1 MSGGRPSKYDPA
13 FCDEVREFL
22 KEGYSVAAFAGHI
35 GVSYS
40 TVSLWEKEHPEFSEA
55 VKDGRASATLW
66 WENRARDVAMG
77 KEVSGNPTI
86 IIFGLKNR
94 AASEWKDKTEQEHS
108 GNVTVTKIEREIV
121 HSPNPDR
128 RDI

>member
-1 MSGGRPSKYDPA
+1 MPAGRPSKYDEA

-22 KEGYSVAAFAGHI
+22 KDGYSVAAFAGHI

-40 TVSLWEKEHPEFSEA
+40 TVSLWEQEHPEFSEA
-55 VKDGRASATLW
+55 VKDGRAAATLW
-66 WENRARDVAMG
+66 WENRARDVALG
-77 KEVSGNPTI
+77 AEISGNPTI

-108 GNVTVTKIEREIV
+108 GTVTVHKIERAIV
-121 HSPNPDR
+121 DSPN
-128 RDI
+128 RDS

>member
-13 FCDEVREFL
+13 FCDEVRDFL
-22 KEGYSVAAFAGHI
+22 KDGYSVAAFAGHI

-40 TVSLWEKEHPEFSEA
+40 TVKLWMADHDEFSAA
-55 VKDGRASATLW
+55 VKDAQASATLW

-77 KEVSGNPTI
+77 AEVSGNPTI

-108 GNVTVTKIEREIV
+108 GVVTVQKIERAIV
-121 HSPNPDR
+121 DSPN
-128 RDI
+128 RDS